1 MTIAYFCIIVACL
14 LPIVC
19 AGLAKSKGFGRPR
32 REGGFDNEQP
42 REWLA
47 KLTGWQARANAAQFN
62 SFEAL
67 PLFVAGVLV
76 AHQLQAPQGT
86 IDALAVAFI
95 AVRLAFIGAYL
106 GDKSSLRSLIWVT
119 GVVISVA
126 LFFIGA

>member
-76 AHQLQAPQGT
+76 AHQLQAPQST

>member
-14 LPIVC
+14 LPIGC
-19 AGLAKSKGFGRPR
+19 AGLAKSRGFGRPR

-47 KLTGWQARANAAQFN
+47 KLTGWQARANAAQAN

-67 PLFVAGVLV
+67 PLFVGGVLV
-76 AHQLQAPQGT
+76 AHQLQAAQDT
-86 IDALAVAFI
+86 IDALALAFI
-95 AVRLAFIGAYL
+95 AVRLAFVGAYL
-106 GDKSSLRSLIWVT
+106 ADKASLRSVIWFA
-119 GVVISVA
+119 GVVISVT